1 MTKSE
6 TRLGEGVLF
15 NTFQVRYTEQG
26 QQVVNLI
33 LANALCA
40 ITGYPSV
47 YLCIQRLVP
56 GHAGQLFRTTLR
68 QCQNLGRRMLGRDD
82 DGCRRVSGNVAGEN

>member
-56 GHAGQLFRTTLR
+56 GHAGQLFPNNITPVPKSWAPHARPR
-68 QCQNLGRRMLGRDD
+68 
-82 DGCRRVSGNVAGEN
+82 

>member
-6 TRLGEGVLF
+6 TRPGKGVQF
-15 NTFQVRYTEQG
+15 NTRQVRYTEQG
-26 QQVVNLI
+26 QQVMNLV
-33 LANALCA
+33 LANTSCA

-56 GHAGQLFRTTLR
+56 GHAEQLFPNNITPVPESWAPHAQPR
-68 QCQNLGRRMLGRDD
+68 
-82 DGCRRVSGNVAGEN
+82 